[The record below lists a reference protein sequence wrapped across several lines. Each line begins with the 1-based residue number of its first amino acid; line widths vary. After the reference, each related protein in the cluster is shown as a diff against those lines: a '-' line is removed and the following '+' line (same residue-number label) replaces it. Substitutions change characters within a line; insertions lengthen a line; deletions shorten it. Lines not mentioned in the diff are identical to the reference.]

1 MIIVI
6 DGPAGTGKSS
16 VAQRIADSWN
26 IAYIDTGAMYR
37 MLTLFCIQ
45 KEIDIYDEHSLKEVL
60 DSFVFDIAIVNG
72 KQAYFLGDEDVT
84 EKIRSLEV
92 SKKVSHVSELS
103 EVRKKLVVYQRKAA
117 QKGSCVFEGR
127 DMGTVVFPDADIKVF
142 LTASSEVRAE
152 RRFKESQGKGVCYEE
167 VLENIIERDSIDMK
181 REISP
186 LMQAEDA
193 ILIDTTNY
201 SIEDVV
207 DSINKLVSSKK

>member
-60 DSFVFDIAIVNG
+60 DSFVFDIAIVDG

-103 EVRKKLVVYQRKAA
+103 DFWWHRFTDTRKAVLRWVA
-117 QKGSCVFEGR
+117 APKGNPFQCSG
-127 DMGTVVFPDADIKVF
+127 
-142 LTASSEVRAE
+142 
-152 RRFKESQGKGVCYEE
+152 ESD
-167 VLENIIERDSIDMK
+167 N
-181 REISP
+181 
-186 LMQAEDA
+186 
-193 ILIDTTNY
+193 
-201 SIEDVV
+201 
-207 DSINKLVSSKK
+207 